1 MKPRNRRKKADDP
14 GCENHL
20 RQEFRQDRPNAA
32 WCSDFTYI
40 RTDEGWA
47 YLCVVIDL
55 FSRKVISWTVSERHS
70 VDFVKEAFMKAFED
84 RGRPAGLIFHSDR
97 GAEYT
102 SREFRDLLDKC
113 SVLQSFSA
121 KGYPYDN
128 SVCESFFKYLKM
140 EETDRKHYRT
150 RDELKLDLFS
160 YIDGYYNSKRL
171 HSYLGYKTPN
181 EAEKD
186 FFMHNS

>member
-1 MKPRNRRKKADDP
+1 MNDD
-14 GCENHL
+14 GECENHL
-20 RQEFRQDRPNAA
+20 NREFRQDKPNAV

-47 YLCVVIDL
+47 YLCVIIDL
-55 FSRKVISWTVSERHS
+55 FSRKVISWTLSARHS
-70 VDFVKEAFMKAFED
+70 VDFVKDTFQKAFNE
-84 RGRPAGLIFHSDR
+84 RGKPEGLLFHSDR
-97 GAEYT
+97 GSEYT
-102 SREFRDLLDKC
+102 CKEFRDQC

-150 RDELKLDLFS
+150 REELRLDLFS
-160 YIDGYYNSKRL
+160 YIDGYYNSKRI
-171 HSYLGYKTPN
+171 HSSIGYKTPN
-181 EAEKD
+181 EIEKE
-186 FFMHNS
+186 FFMNNC